1 MAQNPQIAL
10 TDPSVVTLNT
20 LPAQVQEM
28 GVNDVAVHVF
38 NNFVEQV
45 ARVSPG
51 ASTMKEKPPS
61 FTTQVRRSQRFVKP
75 VEAILSLPST
85 SVQPSSAKPT
95 APKVCHISNS
105 HQTLQIVQVP
115 RP

>member
-28 GVNDVAVHVF
+28 GVNDVVVHVF

-51 ASTMKEKPPS
+51 ASTMKEKPPIP
-61 FTTQVRRSQRFVKP
+61 TTQVRRSQRFVKP
-75 VEAILSLPST
+75 VEALQSLPST
-85 SVQPSSAKPT
+85 SEQPTSEKRT
-95 APKVCHISNS
+95 TQKVFHI
-105 HQTLQIVQVP
+105 
-115 RP
+115 